1 MRKFGIIAVLSLMA
15 LALAAV
21 PALAASGNPHFIKNA
36 TTATRSGNDLVV
48 NFKETGLAS
57 GSVETVTVS
66 ANANTTYSCVNNG
79 TNIPSDKKKTKTTTP
94 VSTSGE
100 FTADKSGNIQDSLT
114 LSPPTAEE
122 VGLTCPTGQT
132 ATLISVTYT
141 NVMVVDSTSGA
152 SFSISGTF

>member
-1 MRKFGIIAVLSLMA
+1 MRKIGIIAVLSLMA

-21 PALAASGNPHFIKNA
+21 PALAATGNPHFIKNA

-66 ANANTTYSCVNNG
+66 ADANTTYSCVNNG

-94 VSTSGE
+94 VSTSGT
-100 FTADKSGNIQDSLT
+100 FTADRSGNITGALT
-114 LSPPTAEE
+114 LSPPSADD
-122 VGLTCPTGQT
+122 VGLTCPPGQT
-132 ATLISVTYT
+132 ATLISVSYSSVKIT
-141 NVMVVDSTSGA
+141 DLTSGA
-152 SFSISGTF
+152 TFAFAGTF

>member
-1 MRKFGIIAVLSLMA
+1 MPTKQRRNTLVRKIGIIAVLSLMA

-21 PALAASGNPHFIKNA
+21 PALAATGNAHFIKNA
-36 TTATRSGNDLVV
+36 TTATRSGNDMVV

-66 ANANTTYSCVNNG
+66 ADANTTYSCVNNG
-79 TNIPSDKKKTKTTTP
+79 TNIPSDKKKTKTRTP
-94 VSTSGE
+94 ASESGA

-132 ATLISVTYT
+132 
-141 NVMVVDSTSGA
+141 
-152 SFSISGTF
+152 